1 MSGGQQG
8 GPMMGGGKGGTQQM
22 PAGGGKGGPQGQ
34 MMPNGQR
41 QQRPGMGG
49 PMSGNMG
56 QPQRPGISSWQTM
69 TRPGPGRTELGGFG
83 PSMPQTYP
91 GFSGGGMQQDAAN
104 ALGSVGQQMS
114 SPQAN
119 FGMSQGQQ
127 IPAGYPRPK
136 PFNPSQIIGLG
147 RPQPGSYPQDQGPST
162 GMIGGQPAQFH
173 YQAQGLNQGQPQQ
186 QPRQLSGLLAKLYG
200 G

>member
-22 PAGGGKGGPQGQ
+22 PAGGGKGGPQGH

-56 QPQRPGISSWQTM
+56 QPQQPGIPSWEIQN
-69 TRPGPGRTELGGFG
+69 RPGRTDLGGFG

-91 GFSGGGMQQDAAN
+91 GSPRYQPQD
-104 ALGSVGQQMS
+104 
-114 SPQAN
+114 N

-127 IPAGYPRPK
+127 IPTGYPQPK
-136 PFNPSQIIGLG
+136 PFNPSQITGLG

>member
-22 PAGGGKGGPQGQ
+22 PSGGGKGGPQGH

-56 QPQRPGISSWQTM
+56 QPQQPGISSWEIQN
-69 TRPGPGRTELGGFG
+69 RPGQTELGGFG

-91 GFSGGGMQQDAAN
+91 GE
-104 ALGSVGQQMS
+104 
-114 SPQAN
+114 PQAN
-119 FGMSQGQQ
+119 FGMSQAQVG
-127 IPAGYPRPK
+127 PAGGTSGFDAWSQAQMRP
-136 PFNPSQIIGLG
+136 PGSPPQQMLHPSKMVTGVQQM
-147 RPQPGSYPQDQGPST
+147 PQPGSYPQDQGPST